1 MILPLTE
8 PLRLAVHLYTPTSD
22 GPIFLS
28 DRTDTSRPFTRLSLG
43 PTHWNDGVPV
53 TLLGRAIEQVRWT
66 VFPAGTES
74 GWEVVTDMFVG
85 SVKQQYSIHMNYTD
99 TVNIQWNLS
108 NLDTNGAEE
117 RVRCPHFRG

>member
-1 MILPLTE
+1 MILSLTE
-8 PLRLAVHLYTPTSD
+8 PLRLAVHVYTPTSD

-28 DRTDTSRPFTRLSLG
+28 DKTDTSRPLVTRLEEASLG
-43 PTHWNDGVPV
+43 PTHCNVGVPV

-85 SVKQQYSIHMNYTD
+85 SVKQQYSIHMNCTD
-99 TVNIQWNLS
+99 TVNAVEPL
-108 NLDTNGAEE
+108 
-117 RVRCPHFRG
+117 